1 MSDCT
6 DNKIWEKAYFM
17 LTRILTAVIGIAIGI
32 VILLFAD
39 TFLLGASV
47 AALSVMI
54 VFEVLSNCK
63 FLEYKIHSAVCF
75 VFSAALPFLTQYCS
89 KDIIYI
95 FASVCIFIMM
105 TAFVMSNKKIK
116 FDHLCVMIT
125 VTLLSSMAMCCLIK
139 LKELDEIHGTIYIV
153 ICLAAAWLSD
163 GVAYFV
169 GTFFGKHKLCPEISP
184 KKTVE
189 GAVGGVIGGAIV
201 LVIFAVVYHAI
212 RTAGGLVFD
221 VNYVLL
227 AICGLISG
235 VLAIIGDLTASLLKR
250 QHNIKDF
257 GKIMP
262 GHGGVLDRFD
272 SVLFVAPFLALV
284 FEYVKLFN

>member
-1 MSDCT
+1 
-6 DNKIWEKAYFM
+6 M

-89 KDIIYI
+89 
-95 FASVCIFIMM
+95 IFIMM
-105 TAFVMSNKKIK
+105 TAFVMSHKKIK